1 MTIRRPMITDSRT
14 VVKESPYSDVS
25 TMHRKIAALY
35 VQDPSVSLSVVGSN
49 GNISPS
55 MSDTRYRSGPAARN
69 VTGNWP
75 AVTTY
80 PSTSDAASYTVN
92 TYDKISQNLNDTGSI
107 VDYDNYQ
114 AKPVYADGAMH
125 IREMSFQDIIDTF
138 INPTIENI
146 RTGTSSSLSGGA
158 YFISTATSIGLC
170 TDLGVVFTDTSTNQ
184 SGYAASSIGTAG
196 TYQDPVGSTTNF
208 RLYRNNGDSSAPT
221 RPLIIDYT
229 SNGVNNPAGL
239 REMNDTEFENL
250 FAPLIKKY
258 IYDQSGYTLR
268 YNVDGSGTTKG
279 TAMTNSGLIGVT
291 STRYIYAASAN
302 DYRAQEFP
310 TGTLATLNTWR
321 LKVVKA

>member
-1 MTIRRPMITDSRT
+1 M
-14 VVKESPYSDVS
+14 
-25 TMHRKIAALY
+25 A
-35 VQDPSVSLSVVGSN
+35 
-49 GNISPS
+49 
-55 MSDTRYRSGPAARN
+55 
-69 VTGNWP
+69 

-321 LKVVKA
+321 

>member
-1 MTIRRPMITDSRT
+1 MAIRRPMITDSRT

-35 VQDPSVSLSVVGSN
+35 VQDPSVSLSVVSSG

-69 VTGNWP
+69 TSGPWP

-92 TYDKISQNLNDTGSI
+92 TYDKISENLSDTGSI

-138 INPTIENI
+138 INPTINNI
-146 RTGTSSSLSGGA
+146 VSGTSSSLSGGA

-170 TDLGVVFTDTSTNQ
+170 TDLGIVFTDTSTNQ

-221 RPLIIDYT
+221 RPLIVT
-229 SNGVNNPAGL
+229 LPA
-239 REMNDTEFENL
+239 
-250 FAPLIKKY
+250 
-258 IYDQSGYTLR
+258 
-268 YNVDGSGTTKG
+268 
-279 TAMTNSGLIGVT
+279 SGLINPL
-291 STRYIYAASAN
+291 SIFS
-302 DYRAQEFP
+302 
-310 TGTLATLNTWR
+310 
-321 LKVVKA
+321 KVDLPAPL